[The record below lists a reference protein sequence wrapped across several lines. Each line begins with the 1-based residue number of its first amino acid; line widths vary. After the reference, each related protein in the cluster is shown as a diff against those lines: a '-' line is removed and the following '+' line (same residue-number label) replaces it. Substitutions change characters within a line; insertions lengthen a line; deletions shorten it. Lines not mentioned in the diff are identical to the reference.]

1 MTTKEKDNRN
11 VNDTIK
17 IAENLGFL
25 ISELVKLRVDKGL
38 TQRDLAEITGLKQSA
53 IARLE
58 KLNAIPRVDTIITIA
73 HFLGYTLTLCNYQY
87 EQESKVELMNYHLE
101 NNGISLV
108 METGGAQYE
117 IK

>member
-1 MTTKEKDNRN
+1 MTTRENNNRN

-25 ISELVKLRVDKGL
+25 VSELVKFRVDKGL

-53 IARLE
+53 IARFE
-58 KLNAIPRVDTIITIA
+58 KLNAIPRMDTVITIA
-73 HFLGYTLTLCNYQY
+73 HFLGYTLTLCDYQY
-87 EQESKVELMNYHLE
+87 EKESKTELMNYHID
-101 NNGISLV
+101 NNGITFNMKMGDSN
-108 METGGAQYE
+108 YE